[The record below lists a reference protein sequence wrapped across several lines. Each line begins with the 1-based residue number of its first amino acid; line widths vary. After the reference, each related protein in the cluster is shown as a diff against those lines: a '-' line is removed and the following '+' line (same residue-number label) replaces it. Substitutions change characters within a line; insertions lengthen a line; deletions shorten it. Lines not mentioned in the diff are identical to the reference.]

1 MHLHSPRPTTVSTAL
16 PGSVRAPITQ
26 RDRRLTGDFR
36 TVGGQTAAQCMTACP
51 FPSKGGSAGTG
62 GVMPRPSTPSCAW
75 NQHLRHG
82 CVQAAKRLQWGKVM
96 RRRDRPSPHPRRTS
110 VSLGAPVTISD
121 LQRLATAKAS
131 SVGSNGWLP
140 FVRQQSASATLSL
153 LRTVVLALNP
163 APAITPW
170 QH

>member
-1 MHLHSPRPTTVSTAL
+1 
-16 PGSVRAPITQ
+16 
-26 RDRRLTGDFR
+26 
-36 TVGGQTAAQCMTACP
+36 
-51 FPSKGGSAGTG
+51 
-62 GVMPRPSTPSCAW
+62 MPRPSTPSCAW

-163 APAITPW
+163 APAIMKGRVPRVKDRSWDCRYCKPSGGPSAPGRRGFSALFRPSDVITGPRKSAVFLCCW
-170 QH
+170 PLRPS

>member
-1 MHLHSPRPTTVSTAL
+1 
-16 PGSVRAPITQ
+16 
-26 RDRRLTGDFR
+26 
-36 TVGGQTAAQCMTACP
+36 
-51 FPSKGGSAGTG
+51 
-62 GVMPRPSTPSCAW
+62 
-75 NQHLRHG
+75 
-82 CVQAAKRLQWGKVM
+82 M

-153 LRTVVLALNP
+153 LRTVVLALHVNP
-163 APAITPW
+163 APAIVQLTDLSRVFYLFLADCTVKGWKQVRHIPAKMSVSYL
-170 QH
+170 HHVKEH

>member
-1 MHLHSPRPTTVSTAL
+1 
-16 PGSVRAPITQ
+16 
-26 RDRRLTGDFR
+26 
-36 TVGGQTAAQCMTACP
+36 
-51 FPSKGGSAGTG
+51 
-62 GVMPRPSTPSCAW
+62 MPRPSTPSCAW

-96 RRRDRPSPHPRRTS
+96 RRRHRPSPHPRRTS

-140 FVRQQSASATLSL
+140 FVRQQSASAALSL

-163 APAITPW
+163 APATTVFLVPLAVPERFGTAFRNVFPFPFRSHIARAGCPRSVTVPVPVPFPYPW
-170 QH
+170 LASNPS